1 MFDREI
7 TMETPVRRGFAVAHE
22 ALSAY
27 ALTHGNLRVPVPIHE
42 LAQWIGLRKNL
53 LNATD
58 EECLALVSDRGRV
71 VQWSGVRCW
80 REQRHALARDVA
92 RILLHHPTPAECPP
106 WEIVCLEAEA
116 EECAGE
122 LLVPEELLRRWAR
135 STTDVKVLARMF
147 DVNEEMI
154 ARRITT
160 VSGIQAARSVAT
172 MQTGPAAGV
181 DEHLATTLEHR
192 VAATNDRE

>member
-1 MFDREI
+1 
-7 TMETPVRRGFAVAHE
+7 MEMPVRRGFAVAHE

-27 ALTHGNLRVPVPIHE
+27 ALTHGSLRVPVPIHDV
-42 LAQWIGLRKNL
+42 AQWLGLRKNL
-53 LNATD
+53 LDATD

-92 RILLHHPTPAECPP
+92 RILLHHPAPAECPP
-106 WEIVCLEAEA
+106 WAFVCLEAEA

-135 STTDVKVLARMF
+135 STDDVKVLARMF

-154 ARRITT
+154 TKRIAAVGGIPAGRSIASVRPDTGDGADGEPAGAT
-160 VSGIQAARSVAT
+160 VSHRTVAT
-172 MQTGPAAGV
+172 G
-181 DEHLATTLEHR
+181 EKK
-192 VAATNDRE
+192 